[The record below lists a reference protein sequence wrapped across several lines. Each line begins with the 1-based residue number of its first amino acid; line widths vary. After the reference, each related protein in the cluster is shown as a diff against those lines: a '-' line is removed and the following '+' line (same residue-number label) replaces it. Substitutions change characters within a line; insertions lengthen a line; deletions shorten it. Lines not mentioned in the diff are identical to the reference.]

1 MTRIWW
7 VRHAPTHSRVLTGWH
22 DIPADLSDTAALAR
36 LNAHLPAD
44 AIVTS
49 SDLSRATATAAM
61 LAPGRTVLAPDP
73 AFRELHFG
81 AWEGLTH
88 DEVSA
93 RWPAL
98 SRAYWTDPAS
108 AAPPGGED
116 WHRAAARISAAA
128 DALAAAHAGRDIV
141 IVAHMGAI
149 LTQYARAMGLP
160 PPRALAQRIDPLS
173 ATCLGLD
180 GGRWRMVSVNHRP

>member
-7 VRHAPTHSRVLTGWH
+7 VRHAPTHSRALTGWR

-49 SDLSRATATAAM
+49 SDLSRATTTAAA
-61 LAPGRTVLAPDP
+61 LTRGRRSLAPDP
-73 AFRELHFG
+73 AFREFHFG
-81 AWEGLTH
+81 AWDGLTH
-88 DEVSA
+88 DAVSA
-93 RWPAL
+93 RWPEL

-108 AAPPGGED
+108 AAPPDGED
-116 WHRAAARISAAA
+116 WYRAAARISTAA
-128 DALAAAHAGRDIV
+128 DALAAVHPGRDIV

-149 LTQYARAMGLP
+149 LTQYARAMDLP

-173 ATCLGLD
+173 VTCLGLE
-180 GGRWRMVSVNHRP
+180 GARWRMISVNHRP